1 MRNEDEP
8 APITIEARSAV
19 EPGTAASRMRST
31 SRREPRCADTAAGG
45 SIPPR

>member
-19 EPGTAASRMRST
+19 EPGTASSSSRST
-31 SRREPRCADTAAGG
+31 SSRERRCGDSPPAGAM
-45 SIPPR
+45 PPR